1 VSAAEPKRRPSFFGS
16 AVMTYG
22 ANITAAVLSL
32 VNVLIVARALGP
44 VGRGDVAFLITVATM
59 TGQLASFSVQEAV
72 GNFAGREPEL
82 RARLAGTSVVLSI
95 VLGLAGALV
104 VAGAVALFPAVGG
117 EVDRMLL
124 WVTLASLPLVIV
136 RLYLSYLLQA
146 DYAFVVTNAAWIS
159 GPATT
164 CLTSAVLGILG
175 VLTVDIAIGAWI
187 AGQAL
192 GVVILAVYVARHAGF
207 GRPDRALARRT
218 LAFGL
223 KLHPTRFM
231 DVGSYRGDQWLLG
244 SIAGSR
250 ELGIYSVAVAWA
262 EALFYLPGVLVLVQ
276 RPDLV
281 RAARERAVALVSR
294 VFRVTIMLASAAA
307 AVLIVLAP
315 VLCVWIFGDAFE
327 EAVGQLRVLALAAWG
342 ISAVVLLSG
351 AMIAQNRPLAASA
364 SGLVTFL
371 ATLALSVVL
380 IPWQGGDGAA
390 LARTLAYTIGG
401 VGTVVIFKRTL
412 GGSPRDLLPRR
423 ADLEWLGDLRRKLS
437 GSRASG

>member
-1 VSAAEPKRRPSFFGS
+1 
-16 AVMTYG
+16 
-22 ANITAAVLSL
+22 
-32 VNVLIVARALGP
+32 
-44 VGRGDVAFLITVATM
+44 
-59 TGQLASFSVQEAV
+59 V

-82 RARLAGTSVVLSI
+82 RARLAGTAVVLSI
-95 VLGLAGALV
+95 LLGLGGALV

-117 EVDRMLL
+117 EVERTLL

-164 CLTSAVLGILG
+164 CLTSAVLGIFGL
-175 VLTVDIAIGAWI
+175 LTVDIAIGAWI

-192 GVVILAVYVARHAGF
+192 GVVILGVYVARHAGF
-207 GRPDRALARRT
+207 GRPDLALARRT

-231 DVGSYRGDQWLLG
+231 DVGAYRGDQWLLG

-281 RAARERAVALVSR
+281 RAARERAVVLVSR
-294 VFRVTIMLASAAA
+294 VFRVTILLASAAA
-307 AVLIVLAP
+307 VVLIVLAP

-327 EAVGQLRVLALAAWG
+327 QAAGQLRVLALAAWG

-351 AMIAQNRPLAASA
+351 AMVAQNRPLAASA
-364 SGLVTFL
+364 AGVVTFL
-371 ATLALSVVL
+371 AAMALSVIL
-380 IPWQGGDGAA
+380 IPWQGGEGAA

-401 VGTVVIFKRTL
+401 VGAMLIFKRTL
-412 GGSPRDLLPRR
+412 GGAPRDLLPRR
-423 ADLEWLGDLRRKLS
+423 ADLEWLVDLRRKLS
-437 GSRASG
+437 GSRAGG